1 MNAKA
6 KAIKTLYQ
14 AKRITTDGVKQ
25 AVKNGVITESEYTE
39 ITGAVYTA

>member
-1 MNAKA
+1 MSAKA

-25 AVKNGVITESEYTE
+25 AVVNGIITESEYTE
-39 ITGAVYTA
+39 ITGTSYTA